1 MVDWH
6 YYNESL
12 IRRGQVLSD
21 FDVLDGWYHELS
33 QMNRGKVGEHPT
45 IIQTPLFS
53 F

>member
-1 MVDWH
+1 MMNWPL
-6 YYNESL
+6 YNESL
-12 IRRGQVLSD
+12 VRRGQVLLD

-33 QMNRGKVGEHPT
+33 QMNRGKRLVNPM